1 MIEEKVR
8 LLQYTTGLFKQMEIM
23 FLRIVNTIAL
33 VVLALATASA
43 QQIRVTV
50 LDKENMQPISLAYVN
65 VYSAGNALQQTE
77 QTDVFGVASV
87 KPESYPC
94 YIEVVTQGYER
105 YKQSYNTAPVN
116 TNPTITLIKKFGS
129 LNEVVVTGVG
139 EPIKIKNALSTYQII
154 TKAQIKS
161 QGAVTLNEALRNQL
175 NMTISND
182 AVLGS
187 SIRMQGMGGDKVK
200 ILIDGMPMNG
210 REGGNI
216 NLSQINMNNVE
227 RIEVI
232 QGPMS
237 IAYGADAIAGVI
249 NVITKKDG
257 KRIGGNINTYYE
269 SVGKYNA
276 DASFTYKLK
285 ERHQFSIGGGRNFFD
300 GEKNIDAPESY
311 GGNIINTQRAYY
323 FKPVEQYIGN
333 FAYRYS
339 TPSLFNLRFS
349 SDFVKDIVTNKG
361 SLQAWD
367 PWTCYAFD
375 EYYYTTRS
383 MNRLSAD
390 GKIGK
395 KGRWQSQNSYNVY
408 YRIRN
413 RYRKDMVTLNQDL
426 THGLGDQDTTLSE
439 YYTFRS
445 NYINTIG
452 LLQYTVGYDVNMEF
466 ISSLKVDSGIP
477 KQIQDYAL
485 YANLSYPLI
494 KDKLTA
500 QGGFRGSYNT
510 MYKTPVTPAI
520 NLLFTP
526 KKNIQVRAS
535 YTKGYR
541 APSLKELYLH
551 FFDAN
556 HRIQG
561 NANIKPENSNHIQL
575 SASYQAYE
583 HKADYLQFSFSS
595 NYNEVNNG
603 IALVPLHPEDSTSID
618 YMYGNINHLSNLINT
633 FQIDGQWNNFHVQTG
648 AAYAYT
654 FEEKGNYKAFGA
666 MEANAMLQYAWR
678 KTGTNFNIYYKFSS
692 AQPMLIAGI
701 DGSVSYNGRQGALSM
716 VDVSAEKRLYK
727 NKVQIVA
734 GIKNLLNVDRRQ
746 TSGLISGGGGHSGS
760 SATNFFMPRSFF
772 TSLHFTID

>member
-1 MIEEKVR
+1 
-8 LLQYTTGLFKQMEIM
+8 M
-23 FLRIVNTIAL
+23 FLRIVNTIIL

-43 QQIRVTV
+43 QQIRITV
-50 LDKENMQPISLAYVN
+50 LDKENMQPVSMAYVN

-77 QTDVFGVASV
+77 QTDVFGVANV

-94 YIEVVTQGYER
+94 VLEVVVQGYER
-105 YKQSYNTAPVN
+105 YRKEYPSAPLN
-116 TNPTITLIKKFGS
+116 NNPTITLTKKFGS

-139 EPIKIKNALSTYQII
+139 EPVKLKNALSTYQVI

-161 QGAVTLNEALRNQL
+161 QGAVTLDQALRTQL
-175 NMTISND
+175 NMNISND
-182 AVLGS
+182 AILGANV
-187 SIRMQGMGGDKVK
+187 RMQGMGGDKVK
-200 ILIDGMPMNG
+200 VLVDGMPLNG

-237 IAYGADAIAGVI
+237 VAYGADAIAGVI

-257 KRIGGNINTYYE
+257 KRIGGTINTYYE
-269 SVGKYNA
+269 SVGKYNT

-300 GEKNIDAPESY
+300 GEKNIDQPQYYS
-311 GGNIINTQRAYY
+311 GTSINTQRAYY

-339 TPSLFNLRFS
+339 TPSLFNVRFS
-349 SDFVKDIVTNKG
+349 SDYVKDIVTNKG
-361 SLQAWD
+361 SLQTWD
-367 PWTCYAFD
+367 PWMCYTLD

-383 MNRLSAD
+383 LNRLSAE
-390 GKIGK
+390 GKLGK
-395 KGRWQSQNSYNVY
+395 SGRWQSQNSYNVY
-408 YRIRN
+408 YRIKN
-413 RYRKDMVTLNQDL
+413 RFRKDMVTLNQDL
-426 THGLGDQDTTLSE
+426 TGGMGDQDTTLSE
-439 YYTFRS
+439 YYTFRG
-445 NYINTIG
+445 NYINKIG
-452 LLQYTVGYDVNMEF
+452 LLQYTLGYDVNLEF
-466 ISSLKVDSGIP
+466 IRSLKVDMGIP
-477 KQIQDYAL
+477 KNIQDYAL
-485 YANLSYPLI
+485 FANFSYPLI

-500 QGGFRGSYNT
+500 QAGLRGSYNS
-510 MYKTPVTPAI
+510 MYKTPVTPGI

-526 KKNIQVRAS
+526 DKKVQVRAS

-556 HRIQG
+556 HKIQG
-561 NANIKPENSNHIQL
+561 NPNIKAENSNHIQL

-583 HKADYLQFSFSS
+583 HNADYLQFSLSS

-603 IALVPLHPEDSTSID
+603 IALVPLHPEDSTSIE
-618 YMYGNINHLSNLINT
+618 YIYGNITHMSNLINT
-633 FQIDGQWNNFHVQTG
+633 FQIDGQWNDFHVQTG
-648 AAYAYT
+648 IAYAYT
-654 FEEKGNYKAFGA
+654 FAEKGSYNAFGA
-666 MEANAMLQYAWR
+666 IEANAQLQYSLKKIA
-678 KTGTNFNIYYKFSS
+678 NINVFYKFSG
-692 AQPMLIAGI
+692 AQPMLITGI
-701 DGSVSYNGRQGALSM
+701 DGSVSYFGRQGALSM
-716 VDVSAEKRLYK
+716 LDASAERRFFN

-734 GIKNLLNVDRRQ
+734 GVKNILNVDRRQ
-746 TSGLISGGGGHSGS
+746 TSGLVSGGTHTGNGT
-760 SATNFFMPRSFF
+760 AFFMPRSFF